1 MSLINNSRLNNCI
14 IDLRN
19 WMTTNY
25 LFLNSNKTTLLN
37 ISNKLSHFPT
47 IYLDDTIISPQ
58 YSIKYVGVTLTN
70 DLTMTTHINSVYYIA
85 IAKSAATHLIQLCKI
100 RKSLPSKTVYLLAS
114 ALIFSRLDYCSTL
127 LTNSTK
133 LQLLQLDRIIK
144 STTRLIFNKRKFD
157 RCSISSLMSSLN
169 ILTIDL
175 RIKTRL
181 TKLIHTVL
189 TKIL

>member
-1 MSLINNSRLNNCI
+1 MSPINNSRLNNCI

-19 WMTTNY
+19 WIKINY

-37 ISNKLSHFPT
+37 ISNKLSHFPI

-58 YSIKYVGVTLTN
+58 YSTKYLGVTLTN
-70 DLTMTTHINSVYYIA
+70 DLTMTTHINSV
-85 IAKSAATHLIQLCKI
+85 AKSTTHLIQLCKI
-100 RKSLPSKTVYLLAS
+100 RKSLPSKIVYLLAN

-133 LQLLQLDRIIK
+133 LQLLQLERIIK
-144 STTRLIFNKRKFD
+144 STTRLIFNKRKCD
-157 RCSISSLMSSLN
+157 RCSISSLMSSLKM
-169 ILTIDL
+169 LTIDL

-181 TKLIHTVL
+181 TK
-189 TKIL
+189 